1 MNKIIEVI
9 GIKKIYYDNST
20 KTEVLKGI
28 DLTIYEKNIYGIFGP
43 SGSGKSTLLHILSG
57 LDYPT
62 EGIVKVFD
70 EDLKR
75 LSPEKLFRLRNEKFG
90 FLFQFHYLLPEFN
103 VLENVMVP
111 LLIRGEKEEMA
122 KKKVKKILEELE
134 ILDKIK
140 LYPKDLSGGERQK
153 VSIARALVGEP
164 KVLFLDEPTGNLD
177 LRSSEI
183 ILSIIMEIYQRRNLT
198 ILVVS
203 HNEKIKDICN
213 EKYFLK
219 NGHLIK
225 LI

>member
-1 MNKIIEVI
+1 MNKIIEAI
-9 GIKKIYYDNST
+9 GVKKIYYDNSS

-57 LDYPT
+57 LDHPT

-70 EDLKR
+70 EDLRR

-103 VLENVMVP
+103 VLENIMIP
-111 LLIRGEKEEMA
+111 LLIRGEKEGIA
-122 KKKVKKILEELE
+122 KKKAKKILEELE

-183 ILSIIMEIYQRRNLT
+183 ILSIIMEIYQKRDLT
-198 ILVVS
+198 IIVVS
-203 HNEKIKDICN
+203 HNEKIKEICN

-219 NGHLIK
+219 DGYLIK

>member
-1 MNKIIEVI
+1 MNKIIEAI

-177 LRSSEI
+177 LR
-183 ILSIIMEIYQRRNLT
+183 
-198 ILVVS
+198 
-203 HNEKIKDICN
+203 
-213 EKYFLK
+213 
-219 NGHLIK
+219 
-225 LI
+225 

>member
-1 MNKIIEVI
+1 MNKIIEAI
-9 GIKKIYYDNST
+9 GIKKIYYDNSYPI
-20 KTEVLKGI
+20 EVLKGI
-28 DLTIYEKNIYGIFGP
+28 DLNIYEKNIYGIFGP

-62 EGIVKVFD
+62 EGVVKVFG
-70 EDLKR
+70 EDLRK
-75 LSPEKLFRLRNEKFG
+75 LSAEKLFQLRNEKFG

-111 LLIRGEKEEMA
+111 LLIRGEKEGVA
-122 KKKVKKILEELE
+122 KRKAKKILEELE

-153 VSIARALVGEP
+153 VGIARALVGEP

-177 LRSSEI
+177 LRSSEMM
-183 ILSIIMEIYQRRNLT
+183 LSIIMEVYQKRDLT
-198 ILVVS
+198 IVVVS
-203 HNEKIKDICN
+203 HNERIKELCN

-219 NGHLIK
+219 DGYLVK

>member
-1 MNKIIEVI
+1 MNKIIEAI
-9 GIKKIYYDNST
+9 GIKKIYYDNSLR
-20 KTEVLKGI
+20 TEVLKGV
-28 DLTIYEKNIYGIFGP
+28 DLTIYEKYIYGIFGP

-70 EDLKR
+70 EDLHR
-75 LSPEKLFRLRNEKFG
+75 LSAEKLFRLRNEKFG

-111 LLIRGEKEEMA
+111 LLIRGEKEGVA
-122 KKKVKKILEELE
+122 KRKAKKILEELE

-183 ILSIIMEIYQRRNLT
+183 ILSMIMEIYQKKDLT
-198 ILVVS
+198 IIVVS
-203 HNEKIKDICN
+203 HNEKIKEICN
-213 EKYFLK
+213 EKYLLK
-219 NGHLIK
+219 DGYLTK
-225 LI
+225 LN